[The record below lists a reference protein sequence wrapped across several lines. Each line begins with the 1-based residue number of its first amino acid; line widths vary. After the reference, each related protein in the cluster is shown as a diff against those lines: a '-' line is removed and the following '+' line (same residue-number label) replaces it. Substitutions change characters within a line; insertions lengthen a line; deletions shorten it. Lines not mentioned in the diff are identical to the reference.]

1 MDVEFRYIQMELTMM
16 VIGLMDCNMGLEK
29 KRIQSTNI
37 STKDSGSTDKKMEK
51 ARSSGKMDLG
61 MTVTGKMEINMDM
74 ESFTDVMIEFTS
86 DNGKTINCM
95 DMVNSHGLTVR
106 NIRAITQKI

>member
-1 MDVEFRYIQMELTMM
+1 MELTMM

-37 STKDSGSTDKKMEK
+37 FTKDSGSTDKKMEK
-51 ARSSGKMDLG
+51 VRSSGKMDPG
-61 MTVTGKMEINMDM
+61 TTVTGKMEINMDM

-86 DNGKTINCM
+86 DNGKTINYM
-95 DMVNSHGLTVR
+95 DMVNSHGLMVR
-106 NIRAITQKI
+106 NIRATTPKI